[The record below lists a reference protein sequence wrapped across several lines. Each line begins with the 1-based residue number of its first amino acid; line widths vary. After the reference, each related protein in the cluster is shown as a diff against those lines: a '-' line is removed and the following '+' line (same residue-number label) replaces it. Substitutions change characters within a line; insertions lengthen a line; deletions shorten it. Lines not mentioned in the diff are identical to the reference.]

1 MIRKSSPSLKLNI
14 KHLDGSSSKLA
25 SSVEKGNDSV
35 GKGKRNIKTEVETG
49 GVNAEGGVR
58 RIVGWTELDKINY
71 ELAI

>member
-1 MIRKSSPSLKLNI
+1 MKLNI

-49 GVNAEGGVR
+49 GGNAEGGVR
-58 RIVGWTELDKINY
+58 RIVGWTE
-71 ELAI
+71 